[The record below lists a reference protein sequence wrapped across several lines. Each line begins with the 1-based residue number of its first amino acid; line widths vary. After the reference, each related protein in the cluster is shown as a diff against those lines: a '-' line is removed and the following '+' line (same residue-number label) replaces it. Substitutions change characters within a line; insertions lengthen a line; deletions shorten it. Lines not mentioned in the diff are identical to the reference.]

1 MLGFAQSSVQ
11 RVLVAG
17 LLLVARASDPSAA
30 IIVNVEIPSDTDD
43 YYDSGSMASLEV
55 QYGQSIEDAIHAF
68 CT

>member
-1 MLGFAQSSVQ
+1 ML
-11 RVLVAG
+11 RMLVAG
-17 LLLVARASDPSAA
+17 LLLVARASDPSAN
-30 IIVNVEIPSDTDD
+30 IIVNVEIPTTSDTDD

>member
-1 MLGFAQSSVQ
+1 ML
-11 RVLVAG
+11 RMLVAG
-17 LLLVARASDPSAA
+17 LLLVARASDPSAN
-30 IIVNVEIPSDTDD
+30 IIVNVEIPTSDTDD